1 MKRFPRGQ
9 MERHVKIA
17 GLYLATLKAIYLIH
31 QHSHWT
37 TKGSDFYGNH
47 LLFERLYEAA
57 QKSADEAAEKFIRVF
72 SEDALDLGFQ
82 NELLEKVLAKFKTA
96 SEDPTERSI
105 AAEKQFLQLSQQAYD
120 AFKADEVMTLGMDDM
135 IMSIANKSE
144 EAVYLL
150 QQSLK
155 KQGKQMDESEFLKKV
170 LAVLQKQQVIL
181 KKLAQDGS
189 ANMQNNKTE
198 IESYLKSAW
207 QTAGLNVG
215 ITQMSTP
222 NVTYTAG
229 AGLNSTDGS
238 LINTSESYTVTG
250 VIPANVREK
259 FNAVFLAQIKAQ
271 KPELD
276 GKVNAIYTDA

>member
-1 MKRFPRGQ
+1 
-9 MERHVKIA
+9 MERHIKIA
-17 GLYLATLKAIYLIH
+17 GLYLATLKAIYIVH

-47 LLFERLYEAA
+47 LLFERLYNAA
-57 QKSADEAAEKFIRVF
+57 QKSADEAAEKFIGVF
-72 SEDALDLGFQ
+72 GDDAVDLEFQ
-82 NELLEKVLAKFKTA
+82 NGLLEKVLAKFNAA

-120 AFKADEVMTLGMDDM
+120 AFKDDKVMTLGLDDM

-155 KQGKQMDESEFLKKV
+155 KQGTKMDESEFLKKV

-181 KKLAQDGS
+181 KKLAQTTPPE
-189 ANMQNNKTE
+189 NVEENKN
-198 IESYLKSAW
+198 YLKTTW
-207 QTAGLNVG
+207 LTAGLNSG
-215 ITQMSTP
+215 ISQMSNP
-222 NVTYTAG
+222 NVSYTPPADVG
-229 AGLNSTDGS
+229 YEDGS
-238 LINTSESYTVTG
+238 TVNVAG
-250 VIPANVREK
+250 NYMVSGPIPANLREK
-259 FNAVFLAQIKAQ
+259 FNQTFQAQIKAQ

-276 GKVNAIYTDA
+276 GKVSAIFQDQANV